1 MFPSCKAF
9 QSARLTRLFLFL
21 FLSFPFLLC
30 RLLWPPTFARSC
42 KTHPGAVIHLSDC
55 PTDPSKVICYQTT
68 LTNYYYYYSASNED
82 DGDDEKSLWSRLIF
96 FSCWASLCLPCS
108 TWVTFQRLML
118 TKKHSNVNKTKQ
130 NTELHGVAARG
141 GQLVA
146 AVIVVREPYG
156 TQRFP
161 EFDAA
166 PAFIQFDDRRLAG
179 LYFDAIVCCDDIKD
193 GETDGIYQLLVPFWK
208 MLYTRERERETE
220 IIRIEKRYVASSL
233 NPSNLRWRGCS
244 STILRKSSRKSLK
257 SSFLICS
264 SKSKKRFS
272 SFDVT
277 HFSSPPSEGK
287 KTRQVFYC
295 QLN

>member
-1 MFPSCKAF
+1 
-9 QSARLTRLFLFL
+9 
-21 FLSFPFLLC
+21 
-30 RLLWPPTFARSC
+30 
-42 KTHPGAVIHLSDC
+42 
-55 PTDPSKVICYQTT
+55 
-68 LTNYYYYYSASNED
+68 
-82 DGDDEKSLWSRLIF
+82 
-96 FSCWASLCLPCS
+96 
-108 TWVTFQRLML
+108 ML

-272 SFDVT
+272 PFDVT
-277 HFSSPPSEGK
+277 HFSSPPVGGK
-287 KTRQVFYC
+287 KNETSFLLPIELRSTSRLPRKKKQTK
-295 QLN
+295 NI